1 MTALLIGAA
10 LAVAA
15 LVYVLFPLF
24 DEVVTPSRGRG
35 ASNTQGSSET
45 AIDALR
51 EIEFDRATGKLSD
64 DDYAS
69 LKASYTRSALME
81 LRAKEPQASATA
93 VVVTPAPVVMPN
105 VVSSGNGAGSPAVA
119 ASTGLSTDA
128 PIDAVEAAVLRYR
141 SVRRACE
148 TCGPRPEP
156 DPAFCSSCG
165 TYLKGS
171 CANCG
176 ATIDAPASR
185 FCANCGASL
194 AA

>member
-15 LVYVLFPLF
+15 LLYVLFPLF
-24 DEVVTPSRGRG
+24 DAAAPERSHHASRPL
-35 ASNTQGSSET
+35 AVPES

-64 DDYAS
+64 DDYAA
-69 LKASYTRSALME
+69 LKTEYTRTALVEM
-81 LRAKEPQASATA
+81 RARQ
-93 VVVTPAPVVMPN
+93 PVA
-105 VVSSGNGAGSPAVA
+105 SSGGGIPQEAGDVLPNDDA
-119 ASTGLSTDA
+119 ALASLDA
-128 PIDAVEAAVLRYR
+128 AEAAVLKYR
-141 SVRRACE
+141 AVRRSCD

-165 TYLKGS
+165 KYLKGA
-171 CANCG
+171 CAHCG
-176 ATIDAPASR
+176 ATIDKPASR
-185 FCANCGASL
+185 FCANCGSSL

>member
-15 LVYVLFPLF
+15 LLYVLFPLF
-24 DEVVTPSRGRG
+24 DVVAPARPRGRTG
-35 ASNTQGSSET
+35 ATAAPES

-64 DDYAS
+64 DDYAA
-69 LKASYTRSALME
+69 LKAEYTRTALVEM
-81 LRAKEPQASATA
+81 RARQPITASG
-93 VVVTPAPVVMPN
+93 VTGESITVPPNDVDLAGVDPA
-105 VVSSGNGAGSPAVA
+105 
-119 ASTGLSTDA
+119 
-128 PIDAVEAAVLRYR
+128 EAAVLRYR
-141 SVRRACE
+141 SVRRSCE

-165 TYLKGS
+165 KYLKGV
-171 CANCG
+171 CAHCG
-176 ATIDAPASR
+176 ATIDQPASR
-185 FCANCGASL
+185 FCANCGSSL

>member
-1 MTALLIGAA
+1 MIALVVGAA

-15 LVYVLFPLF
+15 LIYVLLPLF
-24 DEVVTPSRGRG
+24 DAVSPLRSRLTGVP
-35 ASNTQGSSET
+35 AAPES

-69 LKASYTRSALME
+69 LKASYTRSALVE
-81 LRAKEPQASATA
+81 LRSQRGEPTA
-93 VVVTPAPVVMPN
+93 EA
-105 VVSSGNGAGSPAVA
+105 A
-119 ASTGLSTDA
+119 ASGQMPATSSTEVSASIARSLDPA
-128 PIDAVEAAVLRYR
+128 EAAVSRYR
-141 SVRRACE
+141 AIRRSCDV
-148 TCGPRPEP
+148 CGPRPEP

-165 TYLKGS
+165 KYLKGA
-171 CANCG
+171 CATCG

-185 FCANCGASL
+185 FCANCGTTL

>member
-1 MTALLIGAA
+1 MTALFIGAA

-24 DEVVTPSRGRG
+24 DVVAPLRARLTGSTAAPSE
-35 ASNTQGSSET
+35 S

-64 DDYAS
+64 EDYAS
-69 LKASYTRSALME
+69 LKAAYTRTALVE
-81 LRAKEPQASATA
+81 LRSRPGDGGATA
-93 VVVTPAPVVMPN
+93 EPTPAVSQAATAATVPN
-105 VVSSGNGAGSPAVA
+105 AGAGEGPVDPA
-119 ASTGLSTDA
+119 
-128 PIDAVEAAVLRYR
+128 EAAVLRYR
-141 SVRRACE
+141 SIRRSCD

-165 TYLKGS
+165 KYLKGT
-171 CANCG
+171 CAHCG
-176 ATIDAPASR
+176 AVIDAPASR
-185 FCANCGASL
+185 FCSNCGSSL